1 MLSSSV
7 QRLCRQHSA
16 QLHSC
21 TVHRTQHTAQC
32 TQSSTAQLHTEL
44 CCCCP
49 NYARR
54 LIFSKP
60 GILKH
65 LKGAARFP
73 RFSVFTHILCSLETQ
88 EGEHTFF
95 GICADFLYLCL
106 KLVFCVNWHSVY
118 CETWRPAVR
127 CWWSEPSRRETGDCG
142 NSTQIEIIETPA
154 LSSHHFYV
162 YVLCICI
169 IHVYVCHMKIS
180 LNWNNWN
187 TSRIFIPMCVK
198 LKLNLE

>member
-1 MLSSSV
+1 MAFTIRSGQGRNMQAGQTAERYLTEFFLNMKYFKVQQYKKYRNTKQAELSSSV
-7 QRLCRQHSA
+7 QRPCQHA
-16 QLHSC
+16 QLHSA
-21 TVHRTQHTAQC
+21 QFHTAH
-32 TQSSTAQLHTEL
+32 STAPHTEL

-73 RFSVFTHILCSLETQ
+73 RFSVFTHILCSLETL

-106 KLVFCVNWHSVY
+106 KLVFCVNCLMYDTLYIV
-118 CETWRPAVR
+118 CDT
-127 CWWSEPSRRETGDCG
+127 
-142 NSTQIEIIETPA
+142 
-154 LSSHHFYV
+154 
-162 YVLCICI
+162 LCI
-169 IHVYVCHMKIS
+169 V
-180 LNWNNWN
+180 
-187 TSRIFIPMCVK
+187 R
-198 LKLNLE
+198 LEGPL